1 MGSIRRE
8 RAGAIAGMKMMFQLP
23 YRKGRDINYNRLEQW
38 VVFMWECRYELQQL
52 VLAEA

>member
-1 MGSIRRE
+1 
-8 RAGAIAGMKMMFQLP
+8 MKMMFQLP

-52 VLAEA
+52 VLAQA

>member
-1 MGSIRRE
+1 MGPIRRE
-8 RAGAIAGMKMMFQLP
+8 REGAIDRMKMMFQLP